1 MYFRLLLLLVLSGVC
16 ALAVHASVFRQR
28 TPTMMSML
36 LTRDAGGGG
45 SLSRE
50 DVPGGV
56 GDVKRISERVTG
68 GRGQRMRALLDMGEV
83 CLEVL

>member
-1 MYFRLLLLLVLSGVC
+1 
-16 ALAVHASVFRQR
+16 
-28 TPTMMSML
+28 MMSML